1 MALTSAF
8 ADCGTVLERCTL
20 VNMINRPAPSSRR
33 ASVTSPGV
41 RGLLTSGFTLVTLAT
56 AALNTPVA
64 HAEQPNTDICDP
76 SSDYYIGGALCGT
89 PTPAPSSGGSG
100 GGFSNAVSDFIGSP
114 LGTLLFFGGIAA
126 FIGWVV
132 IASRRD
138 TAEEKE
144 KRNAAE
150 LARGRAIAE
159 QHHLE
164 QVQQAHAEAAAAIP
178 PREEWDP
185 MNMGAV
191 PPTPEP
197 VIPAPPSTDPIDLQR
212 YTVFGAVTPWE
223 TGTAFAAVVSRDGSL
238 ARATAAWL
246 TAAQAAGLGEVD
258 EAGTFTPSAT
268 LTNVRY
274 DDGDVEFVVQP
285 AGLHVAEKQLDKAL
299 PYLVVEARVERATP
313 FVREAAT
320 GRYVTTLT
328 NRVEEAAPAP
338 EAAPVAGPESWE
350 W

>member
-1 MALTSAF
+1 MMLALVPPNTAN
-8 ADCGTVLERCTL
+8 AWDC
-20 VNMINRPAPSSRR
+20 
-33 ASVTSPGV
+33 PGV
-41 RGLLTSGFTLVTLAT
+41 TEAQI
-56 AALNTPVA
+56 
-64 HAEQPNTDICDP
+64 EICERE
-76 SSDYYIGGALCGT
+76 GRQT

-100 GGFSNAVSDFIGSP
+100 SSFFDDWGG
-114 LGTLLFFGGIAA
+114 LLFAAGIVA
-126 FIGWVV
+126 FVAWVV
-132 IASRRD
+132 IVNRRD
-138 TAEEKE
+138 TAEEKQ
-144 KRNAAE
+144 KRAAATQ
-150 LARGRAIAE
+150 ARGRQIAE
-159 QHHLE
+159 AAHAAA
-164 QVQQAHAEAAAAIP
+164 VQRAHAEAAAQMP
-178 PREEWDP
+178 PREVYDP

-191 PPTPEP
+191 PPPVEP
-197 VIPAPPSTDPIDLQR
+197 VIPAPPSTDPIDLRR

-246 TAAQAAGLGEVD
+246 TAAQEAGLGEVD
-258 EAGTFTPSAT
+258 EDGAFIPSAT

-299 PYLVVEARVERATP
+299 PYLVVEARVERATL

-328 NRVEEAAPAP
+328 NAVREQSTPAP
-338 EAAPVAGPESWE
+338 ETAPVNDPSSWE